1 MWGSYSFVEVF
12 LKYIEAECDGGKE
25 DQVQFCFQTN
35 FSILWPP
42 PTTTETD
49 HFKENGP
56 KIISSNGNATHPIRF
71 FMVDKTNHSFKEEEK
86 QFQRRAKSCPV
97 KVLHMGSR
105 ACKFWICKFD
115 SFETGRV
122 LQFPSFFAFS
132 QFQVFLH
139 FPVLHR
145 HRASTGKSGNWEE
158 PGVGWLVELIC
169 STRN

>member
-1 MWGSYSFVEVF
+1 MKLILFPICLVVWGSFSFVEVF

-42 PTTTETD
+42 PTTTTEPD
-49 HFKENGP
+49 HFRKNGP
-56 KIISSNGNATHPIRF
+56 KIISS
-71 FMVDKTNHSFKEEEK
+71 MVDKTNHSFKEEEK

-132 QFQVFLH
+132 QFQVFFCI
-139 FPVLHR
+139 FPFCIGIGLRRESRVIEKS
-145 HRASTGKSGNWEE
+145 RAL
-158 PGVGWLVELIC
+158 VGWL
-169 STRN
+169 N